1 MATELSYTQEPVQN
15 DGNSHVCWLVRHGER
30 ADADNRMK
38 EFKKSEW
45 LQNNPHRYPLDV
57 PLTEVGREQ
66 ARRSART
73 FLQKHPEHD
82 LDIIYASPLHRALCT
97 AVEFA
102 KILELPL
109 CIVPG
114 LAVCSWWCETRGPIV
129 ENSNGEWILQNDTEY
144 HNVFLTRDE
153 IVELCEDL
161 EVSFHDSN
169 VDYMETMN
177 ILIPNNPRC
186 MCVLHREGIRDM
198 INEDRR
204 LGYCHIEQLNYTFH
218 NDVKTIFGG
227 KTNMMEYK
235 TVFAGFNKNKM

>member
-1 MATELSYTQEPVQN
+1 MATELSYTPGPVQH

-30 ADADNRMK
+30 ADSDSIK
-38 EFKKSEW
+38 EEFKESEW
-45 LQNNPHRYPLDV
+45 LRSNPHRYPLDV

-66 ARRSART
+66 ARRAARI

-102 KILELPL
+102 KILQLPL

-114 LAVCSWWCETRGPIV
+114 LAVCSWWCETRGPII
-129 ENSNGEWILQNDTEY
+129 ESAKSGNWILANCEFN
-144 HNVFLTRDE
+144 NVFLTRSE

-169 VDYMETMN
+169 HDYMETMN
-177 ILIPNNPRC
+177 ILVPNNPRC
-186 MCVLHREGIRDM
+186 MCVLHREGIRDI

-218 NDVKTIFGG
+218 NDVKTILGG
-227 KTNMMEYK
+227 NTNTLEHR